1 MAVALQLGELE
12 ANYGRGPMV
21 VPGLGVG
28 SGLGASGGHQG
39 SFLVSITIRASYR
52 SVIVLTSARGELE
65 REA

>member
-28 SGLGASGGHQG
+28 SGLGAWGG